1 MKILRALIVL
11 ALAGGAS
18 HALAEQ
24 IKCESQHNATQ
35 ACGTVQP
42 GSSVELVQQLSS
54 SPCIEGSSWGTGPDR
69 DSIWVSNGCRAVFD
83 VQPQGGDAGYAT
95 TYDHS
100 QDYERGYDR
109 DYADRDDRNDGRR
122 YASAGGLRTQ
132 AREACIDQAAANGA
146 FERSDVD
153 SVDERWQGHGTFA
166 VILDTPDG
174 RMTCTVDRDGNV
186 QSIDER

>member
-1 MKILRALIVL
+1 MKILRVLIVL

-24 IKCESQHNATQ
+24 IKCESQQNRTQ

-42 GSSVELVQQLSS
+42 GSSVELAQQLSN
-54 SPCIEGSSWGTGPDR
+54 SPCIEGSSWGTGPDH
-69 DSIWVSNGCRAVFD
+69 DSIWVSNGCRAIFD
-83 VQPQGGDAGYAT
+83 VQPQGDATAYGT

-109 DYADRDDRNDGRR
+109 DDADRGDREGRQ
-122 YASAGGLRTQ
+122 YASAGSLRTQ
-132 AREACIDQAAANGA
+132 AREACIDQATANGA
-146 FERSDVD
+146 FDRSDVD
-153 SVDERWQGHGTFA
+153 TVDERWRGHGTFA

-174 RMTCTVDRDGNV
+174 RMTCNVDRDGNV
-186 QSIDER
+186 QSIDDR